1 MSRTRAYVLVAAVC
15 ALPRLVVVAV
25 ERGEILLAYTEKS
38 DDFARTLVAS
48 GTVGFIPG
56 VPSAYTQ
63 PLYTFFVAPLY
74 WVFGRHWVVVGLAQT
89 LVAVAT
95 ALIVYEIG
103 RRIASQRAG
112 IVAAALSTLHPY
124 LVWHDVHVN
133 REILDTLLAA
143 AIVLATWVA
152 AESLVL
158 LQHKRSE
165 SDASTPIGG
174 ELVLE
179 AHEVLRRRAWLWGA
193 ILGVLL
199 GLAILGNSRLVLLPI
214 VIVGYLAWRLGSA
227 RTILRIGAAG
237 AVGIVLVLAPWV
249 VRNEIS
255 VGCYAITT
263 DTRALWK
270 ANNPATYDLLA
281 AGKWIDDVPNI
292 PGAELSPE
300 FQAAIFADRGELIEV
315 DECAQMRFYRGLV
328 TDFWR
333 EHPGEKGRLAVQA
346 AGMLWNPTF
355 SVEREERSQG
365 VVGLAKD
372 WGEPLYM
379 GALYVLAVVGL
390 FLVSRAFAVL
400 AVALLAYNTLAA
412 MVFVGNVRY
421 RVPWDFLLA
430 LLAAVALERLWL
442 RLRAR

>member
-1 MSRTRAYVLVAAVC
+1 MRRSHAYALVAAVC
-15 ALPRLVVVAV
+15 ALPRLIVVAI

-63 PLYTFFVAPLY
+63 PLYTFFLAPLY
-74 WVFGRHWVVVGLAQT
+74 WVFGRHWLVVGLAQT

-95 ALIVYEIG
+95 AVIVYEIG
-103 RRIASQRAG
+103 RRIASARVG
-112 IVAAALSTLHPY
+112 IVAAALASLHPY

-133 REILDTLLAA
+133 REILDGLLAA
-143 AIVLATWVA
+143 AIVLVTLVVA
-152 AESLVL
+152 EKLVL
-158 LQHKRSE
+158 FQHKRSA
-165 SDASTPIGG
+165 SDGAAPIGG

-179 AHEVLRRRAWLWGA
+179 AHKVFVRRALLWGA
-193 ILGVLL
+193 ALGVLL
-199 GLAILGNSRLVLLPI
+199 GFAILGNSRLVLLPL
-214 VIVGYLAWRLGSA
+214 VVLGFLAWRV
-227 RTILRIGAAG
+227 RTWRTVAVAGAAG
-237 AVGIVLVLAPWV
+237 VVALVLVLAPWV
-249 VRNEIS
+249 VRNKVS
-255 VGCYAITT
+255 VGCSAITT

-281 AGKWIDDVPNI
+281 AGQWIDDVPNI
-292 PGAELSPE
+292 PGAQLSPE
-300 FQAAIFADRGELIEV
+300 FQAAIFLDRGELIEV

-333 EHPGEKGRLAVQA
+333 EQPGEKGRLAVQA
-346 AGMLWNPTF
+346 AGLLWDPTF

-430 LLAAVALERLWL
+430 LLAAVALERLW
-442 RLRAR
+442 RRVRVR

>member
-1 MSRTRAYVLVAAVC
+1 M
-15 ALPRLVVVAV
+15 
-25 ERGEILLAYTEKS
+25 
-38 DDFARTLVAS
+38 
-48 GTVGFIPG
+48 
-56 VPSAYTQ
+56 PSAYTQ
-63 PLYTFFVAPLY
+63 PLYGFFLAPLY
-74 WVFGRHWVVVGLAQT
+74 WVFGRHWLVVGLAQT

-95 ALIVYEIG
+95 ALLVYEIG
-103 RRIASQRAG
+103 RRIASQRVG

-143 AIVLATWVA
+143 AIVLATLVA
-152 AESLVL
+152 ADRLVL
-158 LQHKRSE
+158 FQHKPSP
-165 SDASTPIGG
+165 SDGAAPIGG

-179 AHEVLRRRAWLWGA
+179 AHKVFRRRAWLWGA
-193 ILGVLL
+193 ILGALL
-199 GLAILGNSRLVLLPI
+199 GLAILGNARLVLLPL

-227 RTILRIGAAG
+227 RTILTLGAAG
-237 AVGIVLVLAPWV
+237 AAGIVLVLAPWV
-249 VRNEIS
+249 VRNERLRRLLR
-255 VGCYAITT
+255 
-263 DTRALWK
+263 DHDRRPRALEGEQ
-270 ANNPATYDLLA
+270 PGDVRPPRGA
-281 AGKWIDDVPNI
+281 AKWIDDVPNI
-292 PGAELSPE
+292 PGAQLSPE
-300 FQAAIFADRGELIEV
+300 FQAAIYADRGELIEV

-333 EHPGEKGRLAVQA
+333 EQPGEKARLSAQA

-365 VVGLAKD
+365 LVGVAKD
-372 WGEPLYM
+372 WGEPLYIA
-379 GALYVLAVVGL
+379 ALYVLAVAGL

-400 AVALLAYNTLAA
+400 AVALLAYDTLAA

-442 RLRAR
+442 RLRTR